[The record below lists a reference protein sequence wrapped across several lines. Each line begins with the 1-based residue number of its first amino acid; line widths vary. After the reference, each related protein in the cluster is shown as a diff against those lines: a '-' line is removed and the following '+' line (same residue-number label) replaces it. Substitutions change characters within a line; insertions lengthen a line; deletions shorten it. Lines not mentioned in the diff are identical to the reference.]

1 MNLEKYIPF
10 EKKEF
15 RPHQKEVIEKVVGFT
30 KEIGFKVQGIDY
42 SPIKGP
48 EGNIEY
54 LMYISKTGDCA
65 ELDIEGLV
73 DKSHNEI

>member
-1 MNLEKYIPF
+1 MNLLFVTNDKNV
-10 EKKEF
+10 
-15 RPHQKEVIEKVVGFT
+15 HKEVIEKVVGFT